1 MLGRRGIKWALAIAG
16 LTAVVTASAALAT
29 ATHQEYVA
37 QVNPIC
43 KDAARQAK
51 RIQNRIPKTG
61 NALTDYLR
69 RTSAYANLLAKT
81 IHRISNVQPAPG
93 EAAQVKA
100 WLKGDRHTVKLIRS
114 FVAAAHRGDF
124 PKGKTLIPKIVKSQ
138 RTNAK
143 RAGAL
148 GLRACAKKK

>member
-1 MLGRRGIKWALAIAG
+1 MRRCISLRWAVAIAA
-16 LTAVVTASAALAT
+16 LTAAILASAALAT
-29 ATHQEYVA
+29 STHQEYVA

-43 KDAARQAK
+43 KQAARQAK
-51 RIQNRIPKTG
+51 KIQNRNPKTG

-81 IHRISNVQPAPG
+81 IHRIANVQPAPG
-93 EAAQVKA
+93 EAAQVNA

-124 PKGKTLIPKIVKSQ
+124 PKAKSLIPKIVKSQ
-138 RTNAK
+138 GTNSK
-143 RAGAL
+143 RASKL
-148 GLRACAKKK
+148 GLTACTKKK